1 MIRITLILAALV
13 LAAPAYADNRSQLER
28 SIKLSKEEAGLYDL
42 KQLVAIKNILEDDS
56 LNENNRKRRIE
67 GIKRK
72 GAGPGGG
79 LRRR

>member
-1 MIRITLILAALV
+1 MLRLSLILAALLIAV
-13 LAAPAYADNRSQLER
+13 PAAADNRSQLER
-28 SIKLSKEEAGLYDL
+28 SIRLSQDEAGLYSL
-42 KQLVAIKNILEDDS
+42 KQLVAIKDVLEDDS

-79 LRRR
+79 LRKR